1 MKQLS
6 PKKIKAI
13 ILFVAVV
20 IIHLVLDLYYRP
32 MAYSKNINDFGL
44 KDSFTQITSV
54 IGISLLMILIE
65 KENFTK
71 GRSGKVFLTLVP
83 VVAMISY
90 EFFQLLLPPLRFDMQ
105 DLIFTFVGGVFTWF
119 IQEVLSKTHK
129 T

>member
-1 MKQLS
+1 MKQLA

-13 ILFVAVV
+13 ILLVAVV
-20 IIHLVLDLYYRP
+20 IIHILLDLYYRP

-54 IGISLLMILIE
+54 IGISLLMIFIE

-90 EFFQLLLPPLRFDMQ
+90 EFVQLLLPPLRFDMQ

-119 IQEVLSKTHK
+119 IQGVLSKTHK

>member
-1 MKQLS
+1 MKQLA

-20 IIHLVLDLYYRP
+20 IIHLVLDLCYRP

-71 GRSGKVFLTLVP
+71 GRSGKVF
-83 VVAMISY
+83 
-90 EFFQLLLPPLRFDMQ
+90 
-105 DLIFTFVGGVFTWF
+105 
-119 IQEVLSKTHK
+119 
-129 T
+129 

>member
-1 MKQLS
+1 MKQLG

-13 ILFVAVV
+13 ILLVAVV
-20 IIHLVLDLYYRP
+20 IIHLLLDLYYRP

-54 IGISLLMILIE
+54 IGISLLMVLIE
-65 KENFTK
+65 KENFTT

-90 EFFQLLLPPLRFDMQ
+90 EFVQLLLSPLRFDMQ
-105 DLIFTFVGGVFTWF
+105 DLIFTLMGGVFTWF
-119 IQEVLSKTHK
+119 IQGVLSKIH
-129 T
+129 

>member
-1 MKQLS
+1 MKQLA

-65 KENFTK
+65 KENFTE

-90 EFFQLLLPPLRFDMQ
+90 EFVQLLLPPLRFDMQ
-105 DLIFTFVGGVFTWF
+105 DLIFTFVGGGFTWF
-119 IQEVLSKTHK
+119 IQGVLSKTH
-129 T
+129 

>member
-1 MKQLS
+1 MKQLA

-13 ILFVAVV
+13 ILLVAVV
-20 IIHLVLDLYYRP
+20 IIHILLDLYYRP

-90 EFFQLLLPPLRFDMQ
+90 EFVQLLLPPLRFDMQ

-119 IQEVLSKTHK
+119 IHGVLCKSIC
-129 T
+129 